1 MRFENSTEG
10 DAMSRYSAEQM
21 ERKAKSKW
29 TIVQYIGAPIQV
41 LILFISLGFVIY
53 TLTTDKLFDVT
64 NFTIIF
70 KTAFLYF
77 MFITGMFWEKEVI
90 GAYYLSREFFWE
102 DVVSTIVLIL
112 HTLYVMALVTGVD
125 HKALLILIL
134 VAYFTVL
141 VNAIQYI
148 IKALKNR
155 ANKQSVPAL
164 AQD

>member
-1 MRFENSTEG
+1 MN
-10 DAMSRYSAEQM
+10 RYTTEQM

-29 TIVQYIGAPIQV
+29 TIVQYIGAPIQI

-53 TLTTDKLFDVT
+53 TLTTDKLFDIT

-112 HTLYVMALVTGVD
+112 HTAYVIALITNLD

-141 VNAIQYI
+141 VNAIQYLV
-148 IKALKNR
+148 KALKNR
-155 ANKQSVPAL
+155 ANKQLIPAML
-164 AQD
+164 QD